1 MYKLKNMA
9 KRASTF
15 ALAVSML
22 AGVGASAVP
31 ATTFADALNPLT
43 ERSLTLS
50 SSSPGWLHNDGSG
63 NNDTQFA
70 PAGSGPNGLKT
81 GETFQFRVSTDSTT
95 SPTVKAFTLKYCT
108 SPAGECTAPG
118 NVGIDASTNPSEAS
132 DPGKTDV
139 TKQSALD
146 VNYTNPTAGTNIT
159 SAHGDFMVLYGENLT
174 TASVSSGWEMATSR
188 ETDHDGWNTTG
199 DNLVTLTN
207 ELGGLNVAG
216 GTKVWIVF
224 FASDTNYITNPGS
237 GSFFVKINDFSSDT
251 VFTTTPG
258 GTIIDGGVTVANVMN
273 ESIWITTKVLET
285 MSFSVGTENP
295 DTTVRPHGSC
305 DAITENEQIKMGADD
320 AEFSLRTTTAY
331 DAHSYWRLSTNSSGG
346 ATVYYSGATLNN
358 TVGDEIEAIGAT
370 KQKSIVGSEQF
381 GLAID
386 TTPDV
391 LDTSDV
397 ANNGTPPVQ
406 KITPLTATTNYTE
419 GAGLA
424 TNPDPN
430 TNVSKFAFEKESLT
444 SPVAIATND
453 DTVTECATGKMR
465 YIANIAPSTPAGVYT
480 TKVNYI
486 AAPQF

>member
-9 KRASTF
+9 RRSAAFT
-15 ALAVSML
+15 AAVAML

-31 ATTFADALNPLT
+31 AITFADALNPLT

-50 SSSPGWLHNDGSG
+50 SSSPGWLHSDGSG
-63 NNDTQFA
+63 NNDTAFA

-81 GETFQFRVSTDSTT
+81 GETFQFRVSTDTT
-95 SPTVKAFTLKYCT
+95 SGTPTVKAFTLQYCT

-118 NVGIDASTNPSEAS
+118 NVGIDASTDPSEAS
-132 DPGKTDV
+132 DPGKLDV

-146 VNYTNPTAGTNIT
+146 VNYTSPTLGTNVA
-159 SAHGDFMVLYGENLT
+159 SAHGDFMVLTGEDLA
-174 TASVSSGWEMATSR
+174 TATPSSGWTMATSR
-188 ETDHDGWNTTG
+188 ETDHDGWNAAG
-199 DNLVTLTN
+199 NNYITLAN
-207 ELGGLNVAG
+207 SGGGLTVAG

-237 GSFFVKINDFSSDT
+237 GAFFVKINDYKSAT
-251 VFTTTPG
+251 TLTTPNV
-258 GTIIDGGVTVANVMN
+258 IDGGVTVANVMN

-285 MSFSVGTENP
+285 MSFSVGTVNP
-295 DTTVRPHGSC
+295 DTTVRPHGTC
-305 DAITENEQIKMGADD
+305 DAITVNDQIQMGATD
-320 AEFSLRTTTAY
+320 AEFSLKTTTAY

-358 TVGDEIEAIGAT
+358 TVGDEIAPVGAT
-370 KQKSIVGSEQF
+370 FQKSIIGSEQF
-381 GLAID
+381 GLALD
-386 TTPDV
+386 TTADT
-391 LDTSDV
+391 LDMSDV
-397 ANNGTPPVQ
+397 ATNGTPPAQ
-406 KITPLTATTNYTE
+406 TMTPLAATANYGS
-419 GAGLA
+419 GAGSI

-430 TNVSKFAFEKESLT
+430 NNTAKFAFEKESLT

-465 YIANIAPSTPAGVYT
+465 YIANIAPATPAGVYT